1 MLTTE
6 IKKKPAIG
14 RRQFWCFRRWLLWR
28 LSPFGFLT
36 PNWGANRHGPPPGG
50 SQFPAANLNQTVT
63 KSKSA
68 ATIEDHP
75 MQYFDNIAGKPERIG
90 KVIGDGLAVLVYVF
104 VLFLMFWHF
113 A

>member
-1 MLTTE
+1 VPFDVLPLPLFPSPSAPLE
-6 IKKKPAIG
+6 
-14 RRQFWCFRRWLLWR
+14 
-28 LSPFGFLT
+28 LSAWAT
-36 PNWGANRHGPPPGG
+36 PPGG
-50 SQFPAANLNQTVT
+50 SQIPAANLNQTVT